1 MLFVASLRHEES
13 GVFQLPFHLERYD
26 DLLRSGVETLPDFRY
41 GGNQKFLVALL
52 QLALVLVGKALVDG
66 AVFHVN
72 IVDEGVLIGV
82 IIHDCEDIHI
92 GNRMAYHL
100 AFCLKIIQQL
110 VLLLVF
116 FGYFKAEK
124 FGIFHHQI
132 IEIFAYFPGV
142 SLQNFTRLAHVFL
155 VLLIALS
162 VDARGTAVV
171 NMVL

>member
-1 MLFVASLRHEES
+1 
-13 GVFQLPFHLERYD
+13 
-26 DLLRSGVETLPDFRY
+26 
-41 GGNQKFLVALL
+41 
-52 QLALVLVGKALVDG
+52 
-66 AVFHVN
+66 
-72 IVDEGVLIGV
+72 
-82 IIHDCEDIHI
+82 
-92 GNRMAYHL
+92 MAYHL

-171 NMVL
+171 NMVLQAGLVFAFRHAFFGDRKPAGSGFI